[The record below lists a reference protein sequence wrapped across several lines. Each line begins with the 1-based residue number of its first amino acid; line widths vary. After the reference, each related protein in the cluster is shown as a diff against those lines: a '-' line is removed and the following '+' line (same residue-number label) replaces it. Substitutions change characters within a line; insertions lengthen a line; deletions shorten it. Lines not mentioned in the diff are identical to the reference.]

1 MQRFSIRSVSPSW
14 LPSTDSSPELAEKR
28 RTPLSRKPKGLSQA
42 EPLYPGNNF
51 CWRGAMDKDKIKVVI
66 VEDHKLFREGLKS
79 LLAGKDGLEVVG
91 EAGDGLAAI
100 RTVNKLRPD
109 MMLLDLSMPKMN
121 GISVMKEI
129 KSQFPEIKIMALTIH
144 ESDQYVLEAFEAGAD
159 GYCLKDAGRN
169 ELMVAVDSVLQ
180 GKRYISPSITGSV
193 LEGYLTGRQKLKSK
207 TSWDT
212 ITQRER
218 EVLKLLGEGYQNKEI
233 SDMLF
238 ISVKTVEKH
247 RANIMN
253 KLDLH
258 NAAALTAYAIEHGLV
273 TKKG

>member
-1 MQRFSIRSVSPSW
+1 MAKNK
-14 LPSTDSSPELAEKR
+14 T
-28 RTPLSRKPKGLSQA
+28 
-42 EPLYPGNNF
+42 
-51 CWRGAMDKDKIKVVI
+51 KVII

-79 LLAGKDGLEVVG
+79 ILSGKADLEVVG
-91 EAGDGLAAI
+91 EAGDGLEAI
-100 RTVNKLRPD
+100 RTVKKCRPD
-109 MMLLDLSMPKMN
+109 FMLLDLSMPKMN
-121 GISVMKEI
+121 GISVMREI
-129 KSQFPEIKIMALTIH
+129 KLLFPEIKIMALTIH
-144 ESDQYVLEAFEAGAD
+144 ESDQYVLESFEAGAD

-169 ELMVAVDSVLQ
+169 ELMMAIDSVLQ
-180 GKRYISPSITGSV
+180 GRRYISPSISDNV
-193 LEGYLTGRQKLKSK
+193 LEGYLTGRRKLKSK

-218 EVLKLLGEGYQNKEI
+218 EVLKLLGEGFQNKEI
-233 SDMLF
+233 SDMLH

-273 TKKG
+273 SKKG

>member
-1 MQRFSIRSVSPSW
+1 MVEHK
-14 LPSTDSSPELAEKR
+14 T
-28 RTPLSRKPKGLSQA
+28 
-42 EPLYPGNNF
+42 
-51 CWRGAMDKDKIKVVI
+51 KIVI

-79 LLAGKDGLEVVG
+79 LLADKDDLEVVG

-100 RTVNKLRPD
+100 RTVKRCRPD

-129 KSQFPEIKIMALTIH
+129 KSQFPEIKIMALTVH

-180 GKRYISPSITGSV
+180 GKRYISPTISNNV
-193 LEGYLTGRQKLKSK
+193 LEGYLVGRKKLKSK

-212 ITQRER
+212 ITQREK

-233 SDMLF
+233 SDMLH

-247 RANIMN
+247 RANIMG
-253 KLDLH
+253 KLNLH
-258 NAAALTAYAIEHGLV
+258 NAAALTAYAIEHDLV

>member
-1 MQRFSIRSVSPSW
+1 MVEGK
-14 LPSTDSSPELAEKR
+14 T
-28 RTPLSRKPKGLSQA
+28 
-42 EPLYPGNNF
+42 
-51 CWRGAMDKDKIKVVI
+51 KIVI

-79 LLAGKDGLEVVG
+79 LLSDKADLEVIG
-91 EAGDGLAAI
+91 EAGDGLEAI
-100 RTVNKLRPD
+100 RTVKKCRPD
-109 MMLLDLSMPKMN
+109 LLLLDLSMPKMN

-129 KSQFPEIKIMALTIH
+129 KTQFPEIKIMALTIH

-159 GYCLKDAGRN
+159 GYCLKDAGRS

-180 GKRYISPSITGSV
+180 GKRYISPSISENV
-193 LEGYLTGRQKLKSK
+193 LEGYMTGRKKLKSK

-233 SDMLF
+233 SEMLH

-258 NAAALTAYAIEHGLV
+258 NAAALTAFAIEHGLV
-273 TKKG
+273 DKRE

>member
-1 MQRFSIRSVSPSW
+1 MVEVK
-14 LPSTDSSPELAEKR
+14 T
-28 RTPLSRKPKGLSQA
+28 
-42 EPLYPGNNF
+42 
-51 CWRGAMDKDKIKVVI
+51 KVVI

-79 LLAGKDGLEVVG
+79 LLFDKEGLEVVG
-91 EAGDGLAAI
+91 EAGDGIEAI
-100 RTVNKLRPD
+100 RTVKRCRPD
-109 MMLLDLSMPKMN
+109 LILLDLSMPKMN

-129 KSQFPEIKIMALTIH
+129 KGQFPEIKIMALTIH
-144 ESDQYVLEAFEAGAD
+144 ESDQYVLEAFDAGAD

-180 GKRYISPSITGSV
+180 GKRYISPSISDNV
-193 LEGYLTGRQKLKSK
+193 LEGYLTGRKKLKSK

-233 SDMLF
+233 SDMLH

-273 TKKG
+273 MNKG

>member
-1 MQRFSIRSVSPSW
+1 MV
-14 LPSTDSSPELAEKR
+14 E
-28 RTPLSRKPKGLSQA
+28 G
-42 EPLYPGNNF
+42 
-51 CWRGAMDKDKIKVVI
+51 KIKVVI

-79 LLAGKDGLEVVG
+79 LLSDRADLEVVG
-91 EAGDGLAAI
+91 EAGDGLEAI
-100 RTVNKLRPD
+100 RTVKKCRPD
-109 MMLLDLSMPKMN
+109 LMLLDLSMPKMN

-129 KSQFPEIKIMALTIH
+129 KSQYPDTRIMALTIH

-159 GYCLKDAGRN
+159 GYCLKDAGRS
-169 ELMVAVDSVLQ
+169 ELIVAVESVLQ
-180 GKRYISPSITGSV
+180 GKRYISPSISDNV
-193 LEGYLTGRQKLKSK
+193 LEGYMTGRKKLKSK

-218 EVLKLLGEGYQNKEI
+218 EVLKLLGEGFQNKEI
-233 SDMLF
+233 SDMLH

-258 NAAALTAYAIEHGLV
+258 NAAALTAFAIDHGLV
-273 TKKG
+273 SKRE

>member
-1 MQRFSIRSVSPSW
+1 MVDGK
-14 LPSTDSSPELAEKR
+14 T
-28 RTPLSRKPKGLSQA
+28 
-42 EPLYPGNNF
+42 
-51 CWRGAMDKDKIKVVI
+51 KVVI

-79 LLAGKDGLEVVG
+79 LLADKDDLEVVG

-100 RTVNKLRPD
+100 RTIQKCRPD

-169 ELMVAVDSVLQ
+169 ELMVAIDSVLQ
-180 GKRYISPSITGSV
+180 GKRYISPTISDNV
-193 LEGYLTGRQKLKSK
+193 LEGYLIGRKKLKSK

-218 EVLKLLGEGYQNKEI
+218 EILKLLGEGYQNKEI
-233 SDMLF
+233 SDMLH

-273 TKKG
+273 MNKG

>member
-1 MQRFSIRSVSPSW
+1 MV
-14 LPSTDSSPELAEKR
+14 E
-28 RTPLSRKPKGLSQA
+28 G
-42 EPLYPGNNF
+42 
-51 CWRGAMDKDKIKVVI
+51 KIKVVI

-79 LLAGKDGLEVVG
+79 LLSDKADLEVVG
-91 EAGDGLAAI
+91 EAGDGLEAI
-100 RTVNKLRPD
+100 RVVKKCRPEL
-109 MMLLDLSMPKMN
+109 MLLDLSMPKMN

-129 KSQFPEIKIMALTIH
+129 KNQFPDIKIMALTIH

-169 ELMVAVDSVLQ
+169 ELMVAVESVLQ
-180 GKRYISPSITGSV
+180 GKRYISPSISENV
-193 LEGYLTGRQKLKSK
+193 LEGYMSGRKKLKSK

-218 EVLKLLGEGYQNKEI
+218 EVLKLLGEGFQNKEI
-233 SDMLF
+233 SDMLH

-258 NAAALTAYAIEHGLV
+258 NAAALTAFAIEHGLV
-273 TKKG
+273 TKKE

>member
-1 MQRFSIRSVSPSW
+1 
-14 LPSTDSSPELAEKR
+14 
-28 RTPLSRKPKGLSQA
+28 
-42 EPLYPGNNF
+42 
-51 CWRGAMDKDKIKVVI
+51 MDKNTTKVVI

-79 LLAGKDGLEVVG
+79 LLASKDGLEVVG

-159 GYCLKDAGRN
+159 GYCLKDAGRD

-180 GKRYISPSITGSV
+180 GKRYISPSISDSV
-193 LEGYLTGRQKLKSK
+193 LEGYLSGRRKLKSK

-218 EVLKLLGEGYQNKEI
+218 EILKLLGEGYQNKEI
-233 SDMLF
+233 SDMLH

-273 TKKG
+273 TKKGDEV

>member
-1 MQRFSIRSVSPSW
+1 MIEGK
-14 LPSTDSSPELAEKR
+14 T
-28 RTPLSRKPKGLSQA
+28 
-42 EPLYPGNNF
+42 
-51 CWRGAMDKDKIKVVI
+51 KIVI

-79 LLAGKDGLEVVG
+79 LLSEKADLEVIG
-91 EAGDGLAAI
+91 EAGDGLEAI
-100 RTVNKLRPD
+100 RTVKKCRPD
-109 MMLLDLSMPKMN
+109 LLLLDLSMPKMN

-129 KSQFPEIKIMALTIH
+129 KNQFPEIKIMALTIH

-169 ELMVAVDSVLQ
+169 ELMVAVDSVRQ
-180 GKRYISPSITGSV
+180 GKRYISPSISENV
-193 LEGYLTGRQKLKSK
+193 LEGYMTGRKKLKSK

-218 EVLKLLGEGYQNKEI
+218 EVLKMLGEGFQNKEI
-233 SDMLF
+233 SEMLH

-253 KLDLH
+253 KLDRH
-258 NAAALTAYAIEHGLV
+258 NAATLTAFAIEHGLV
-273 TKKG
+273 TKKD